1 MAGRSQLSDP
11 EKLKDAFRRAAE
23 IAAVVPASMQ
33 EAAFH
38 RALDQILGDGEEPTA
53 RRPAGRRPPRDGVS
67 TSVDTHSVQQLID
80 RINRTAYPEIASATK
95 VLDRALAVLRLAKR
109 DFDIDGLTAP
119 EIAKVLTDK
128 FRQRT
133 SRQAVT
139 QALGAAHTM
148 VDTRTRGRTT
158 AYRIMQEGEDYLD
171 RGGDQDQAGETGKVA
186 PTRRRRLGRGR
197 RVKAAAKAST
207 DTEAT
212 TRPARRRGQKRTTT
226 RTTRRRGPKTMLSE
240 LIDEGFFSQ
249 ARTIN
254 DAQEQLRHKKGVQF
268 SLQELSP
275 AFVRLLRD
283 RRLDRD
289 RNASGQY
296 EYRAK

>member
-1 MAGRSQLSDP
+1 MAGQPRLTDP
-11 EKLKDAFRRAAE
+11 EKLKEAFKRAADV
-23 IAAVVPASMQ
+23 AAVVPETMQ

-38 RALDQILGDGEEPTA
+38 RALDQILGGGEEPAA
-53 RRPAGRRPPRDGVS
+53 RSQGGRRRGERAAEKAVATDPAK
-67 TSVDTHSVQQLID
+67 QLID
-80 RINRTAYPEIASATK
+80 EINRTAYPEIASATK
-95 VLDRALAVLRLAKR
+95 VRDRALAVLRLAKR
-109 DFDIDGLTAP
+109 DFEIDGLTAP
-119 EIAKVLTDK
+119 EIAKVLTNK

-139 QALGAAHTM
+139 QALGAAHAM

-158 AYRIMQEGEDYLD
+158 VYRIMQKGEDHLD
-171 RGGDQDQAGETGKVA
+171 RGGDQDRASETGQVA
-186 PTRRRRLGRGR
+186 STRRRRRKPKPGR
-197 RVKAAAKAST
+197 RAKAGAKTS
-207 DTEAT
+207 
-212 TRPARRRGQKRTTT
+212 GQKLATT
-226 RTTRRRGPKTMLSE
+226 RTTRRRGPKTALGE

-254 DAQEQLRHKKGVQF
+254 DAQEQLRHKKGIRF
-268 SLQELSP
+268 TLQELSP

-283 RRLDRD
+283 GRLDRD